1 MIKQKLQQD
10 QITAMKAHEQVR
22 LDTIRYIISQINNK
36 EINTQK
42 ELSDAEI
49 ITVIQKVKKELNESI
64 DSFVKGSRIDLAEEY
79 KKQLVV
85 VMAYL
90 PPELTLKE
98 IKNKIIE
105 LKRQNKDAIAKNP
118 KALIGIVMRTL
129 RGTAD
134 PALIQKILQESS
146 V

>member
-1 MIKQKLQQD
+1 
-10 QITAMKAHEQVR
+10 MKAHEQVR

>member
-10 QITAMKAHEQVR
+10 QITAMKAREQMR

-42 ELSDAEI
+42 ELSDPEI

-64 DSFVKGSRIDLAEEY
+64 DSFVKGSRMDLAEEY

-85 VMAYL
+85 VSGYL
-90 PPELTLKE
+90 PPELTREE
-98 IKNKIIE
+98 IRTKILE
-105 LKRQNKDAIAKNP
+105 LREQNKDAIAKNP

-129 RGTAD
+129 RGAAD
-134 PALIQKILQESS
+134 PALIQTLLQEAA

>member
-10 QITAMKAHEQVR
+10 QITAMKAHEQIR

-49 ITVIQKVKKELNESI
+49 IMVMQKVKKELNESI
-64 DSFVKGSRIDLAEEY
+64 DSFVKGSRNDLAEEY

-85 VMAYL
+85 VAAYL
-90 PPELTLKE
+90 PPELTPEE

-105 LKRQNKDAIAKNP
+105 LKEQNKDAIAKNP

-129 RGTAD
+129 RGTAN
-134 PALIQKILQESS
+134 PSLIQKILAELSA
-146 V
+146 